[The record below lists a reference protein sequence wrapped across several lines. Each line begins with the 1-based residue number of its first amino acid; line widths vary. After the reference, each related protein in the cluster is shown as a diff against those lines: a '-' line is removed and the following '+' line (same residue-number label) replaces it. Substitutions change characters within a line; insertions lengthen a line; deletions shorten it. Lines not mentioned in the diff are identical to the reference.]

1 MIAPLLAAALLIG
14 PPAVRAEPGLHY
26 GAGPQREL
34 DAFVVSGARRAIV
47 LIHGGGW
54 HAGSK
59 DSLDATARRFAGLGW
74 DAFSISYRLVPP
86 SPWYAARDD
95 AFAAVAWVRAHARR
109 FGFDPRRLAVFG
121 TSAGGNL
128 AALIATVGHGRERVA
143 AAVSW
148 SGPMDLAGMSRNA
161 DVRRYADGHAAAL
174 SPATFVS
181 SGDAPIFL
189 SNSTHELVPLQQAT
203 AMAAKLSRA
212 GVTHR
217 LLIVP
222 GSLHAVAYESQAWL
236 PTLAFLQLH
245 VP

>member
-1 MIAPLLAAALLIG
+1 MIAPLLAAAVLAA
-14 PPAVRAEPGLHY
+14 PPTVHAEPGLHY

-34 DAFVVSGARRAIV
+34 DAFVVSGARRAIL

-86 SPWYAARDD
+86 APWHAARDD

-109 FGFDPRRLAVFG
+109 FGFDPHRLAVFG

-128 AALIATVGHGRERVA
+128 AALVATVGRGRDRVA

-148 SGPMDLAGMSRNA
+148 SGPMDLAQMHGNA
-161 DVRRYADGHAAAL
+161 DARRYADGHAAAL
-174 SPATFVS
+174 SPATYVS
-181 SGDAPIFL
+181 SDDAPIFL
-189 SNSTHELVPLQQAT
+189 ANSTHELVPLRQAT

-212 GVTHR
+212 GVIHR
-217 LLIVP
+217 LLVLP
-222 GSLHAVAYESQAWL
+222 GTRHAVAYERDAWL
-236 PTLAFLQLH
+236 PTLAFLQRH